1 MSENANAAPVEPKVL
16 AVPLNED
23 GSIGALPDQLQ
34 KLVDARIREATK
46 RAQAKADP
54 SPVEAE
60 ELRQLRAKVAEQ
72 ERLDAER
79 RGEYD
84 KAVKMREDAYAAEH
98 AKLTAEIARRTER
111 IKASVAA
118 DIRAA
123 ALEQGARRESL
134 DELGTLLGR
143 FIALDD
149 ASLAPVVL
157 GDDGQPSDRSV
168 VDMVKAYLDTH
179 PHHKVAAGS
188 GGGAR
193 GGASFAGGHLGG
205 AAADV
210 AAAQDRI
217 NKGDRSP
224 DAINALYEAAR
235 KARAS

>member
-1 MSENANAAPVEPKVL
+1 MSENANAAPVEPKAL
-16 AVPLNED
+16 AVPLNDD

-60 ELRQLRAKVAEQ
+60 ELRQLRARVAEQ
-72 ERLDAER
+72 ERLEAER

-84 KAVKMREDAYAAEH
+84 KAVKMREDAYAADQ

-123 ALEQGARRESL
+123 ALEHGARRESL

-149 ASLAPVVL
+149 ATLAPVVL

-193 GGASFAGGHLGG
+193 GGGSLSSGIVDSPQ
-205 AAADV
+205 AALN
-210 AAAQDRI
+210 AAIDAWA
-217 NKGDRSP
+217 KSP
-224 DAINALYEAAR
+224 TAANYAAVQV
-235 KARAS
+235 ARAATSA